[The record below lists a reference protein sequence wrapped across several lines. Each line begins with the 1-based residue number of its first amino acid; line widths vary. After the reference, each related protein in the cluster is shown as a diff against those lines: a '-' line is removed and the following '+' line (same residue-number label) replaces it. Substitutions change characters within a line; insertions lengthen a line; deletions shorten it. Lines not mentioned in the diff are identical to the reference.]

1 MTGMTGWGL
10 AAGDELVPGRV
21 VHRLL
26 GGGGSYEAYLVFDDG
41 LLHAAVAKVLRPG
54 RVQDP
59 VARRAM
65 TREAAA
71 LDTVRHPVIVR
82 GFDAV
87 LGGDRP
93 HLLLE
98 HLEGPRLS
106 SLVRR
111 HGPLA
116 LEQLLPLALELASA
130 LHYLAGRELVHLDV
144 KPGNVVMGAPARL
157 IDLSVARSV
166 DEAAALRHVVGTDGY
181 LSPEQAA
188 PGRRSGRPGV
198 RRLRVGRDAVPREH
212 RPGTGAG
219 RRGPRGRSVGLRR
232 ARCSPASTRSRPPGR
247 LLPRSPRPSSRSS
260 RCCRDLFS
268 PASGRSG
275 PVAAPRRRTSSS
287 GGKRTG
293 PEGGDPHQA
302 GAEDVRRPPGRPA
315 GRSRTGRS
323 RPAPAPSTTP
333 SSTAHAAGQRR
344 GASPARSATS
354 SPRVRP
360 TSRKTRSACSWVTA
374 SRSNGS
380 RCGRVLVA
388 GVRAGAG
395 DDGARGPGSQRP
407 RPAARGAGRQRPA
420 RSHGRGPVGP
430 RRARR
435 PATATAIRAIDSRKW
450 AITVTG
456 FRPVSTVTPPSSAC
470 ATMPRNSTSAGRSR
484 SRRPARQAV
493 TRAAATAAEQRE
505 GEHPVAELDHAVGAH
520 LAGGDEAV
528 VGAAGERRAA
538 EPGGGQPDRAAG
550 HDDRGVHDQGAE
562 ERAAQRRL
570 RRPPR
575 DTGRACRQRTGL

>member
-1 MTGMTGWGL
+1 MTGWGL

-65 TREAAA
+65 TREAAL

-130 LHYLAGRELVHLDV
+130 LHYLAGRDLVHLDV

-166 DEAAALRHVVGTDGY
+166 EEAAALRHVVGTDGY

-188 PGRRSGRPGV
+188 PAGG
-198 RRLRVGRDAVPREH
+198 RVGPAADVYGLGATLFHASTGRAPAPDGGSPR
-212 RPGTGAG
+212 AC
-219 RRGPRGRSVGLRR
+219 RGPSRSS
-232 ARCSPASTRSRPPGR
+232 CWPASTRSRPPGR
-247 LLPRSPRPSSRSS
+247 LLPRSRRRSSRSS

-275 PVAAPRRRTSSS
+275 PVELLGGVRPRREGSEQD
-287 GGKRTG
+287 
-293 PEGGDPHQA
+293 PQGGDPHQA
-302 GAEDVRRPPGRPA
+302 GTQDVGGHQGDRQVGHVLHVADEPLRRGRRRA
-315 GRSRTGRS
+315 GRRCGGG
-323 RPAPAPSTTP
+323 A
-333 SSTAHAAGQRR
+333 AAGRR
-344 GASPARSATS
+344 RREP
-354 SPRVRP
+354 P
-360 TSRKTRSACSWVTA
+360 
-374 SRSNGS
+374 
-380 RCGRVLVA
+380 
-388 GVRAGAG
+388 
-395 DDGARGPGSQRP
+395 
-407 RPAARGAGRQRPA
+407 PAARP
-420 RSHGRGPVGP
+420 
-430 RRARR
+430 
-435 PATATAIRAIDSRKW
+435 
-450 AITVTG
+450 
-456 FRPVSTVTPPSSAC
+456 
-470 ATMPRNSTSAGRSR
+470 
-484 SRRPARQAV
+484 
-493 TRAAATAAEQRE
+493 
-505 GEHPVAELDHAVGAH
+505 
-520 LAGGDEAV
+520 
-528 VGAAGERRAA
+528 
-538 EPGGGQPDRAAG
+538 
-550 HDDRGVHDQGAE
+550 
-562 ERAAQRRL
+562 
-570 RRPPR
+570 
-575 DTGRACRQRTGL
+575 